1 MNSEPVGL
9 SDLAVFAPQAR
20 LSIATLAAKR
30 IQENPDLQKHLD
42 RALATTGQQAMRFP
56 QLWEDTIT
64 LGAEALRTLLSR
76 KSEAQRLGLRYLT
89 MGTETSVDMSKA
101 GSSYLQG
108 LMAKTAFPL
117 PANLASFQVQQA
129 CAGGSLAALTLS
141 GSLKAFGRPGDAAV
155 VVTSDI
161 ARYAAPS
168 TAEVTQGAGATALW
182 LETSPQL
189 LEFDLDS
196 IGLFSKDVD
205 DFFRPLGSTT
215 AKVRGGFSLACY
227 HEAFLEAFADHCRRA
242 GVSPQ
247 EELASIDAFCLHVPY
262 AQMPVGA
269 LEKLFTLHTSSSPDQ
284 IREHLTQ
291 RGFFESLVPAGQL
304 GNLYTGSLWLS
315 LAWSLHERSQVWGS
329 QLVGKKYLLAS
340 YGSGNTM
347 AVWTA
352 KVASG
357 AKAVIDAW
365 DWRALM
371 DPTPEASWESYLAW
385 LASEKSFET
394 YSSLFDPTQVPAGRF
409 YLRALRADGYRDYHV
424 S

>member
-1 MNSEPVGL
+1 MNFVPVGL
-9 SDLAVFAPQAR
+9 SDLSVFAPEAR
-20 LSIATLAAKR
+20 LSIATLTVKR

-42 RALATTGQQAMRFP
+42 RAVHTTGQQTMRFP
-56 QLWEDTIT
+56 ELWEDTIT

-76 KSEAQRLGLRYLT
+76 KSELQRSGLRYLT
-89 MGTETSVDMSKA
+89 LGTETSVDMSKA

-108 LMAKTAFPL
+108 LMAKTSTPL
-117 PANLASFQVQQA
+117 PLHLASFQVQQA
-129 CAGGSLAALTLS
+129 CAGGSLAALTLA
-141 GSLKAFGRPGDAAV
+141 GSLKAFGRPGDAAAV
-155 VVTSDI
+155 ITSDI
-161 ARYAAPS
+161 ARYPAPS

-182 LETSPQL
+182 LETNPQL

-196 IGLFSKDVD
+196 VGFYSKDVD

-227 HEAFLEAFADHCRRA
+227 HEAFLEAFADHCQRA

-247 EELASIDAFCLHVPY
+247 EELNSIDAFCLHVPY

-269 LEKLFTLHTSSSPDQ
+269 LEKLFNLHTPLSSER
-284 IREHLTQ
+284 IHAHLSE
-291 RGFFESLVPAGQL
+291 RGFFESLVPAAQL

-315 LAWSLHERSQVWGS
+315 LAWSLRERAAAWGS

-352 KVASG
+352 RVAAG
-357 AKAVIDAW
+357 AQAVIDSW
-365 DWRALM
+365 DLAHLM
-371 DPTPEASWESYLAW
+371 TPAPEAPWERYLAW
-385 LASEKSFET
+385 LNTEKTPET
-394 YSSLFDPTQVPAGRF
+394 YSSLFDPAQIPSGRF
-409 YLRALRADGYRDYHV
+409 YLRGIRADGYREYHV

>member
-9 SDLAVFAPQAR
+9 SDLAVFAPQSR

-76 KSEAQRLGLRYLT
+76 KSETQRLGLRYLT

-108 LMAKTAFPL
+108 LMAKTDFPL

-141 GSLKAFGRPGDAAV
+141 GSLKAFGHFGDSAV

-161 ARYAAPS
+161 ARYTAPS

-196 IGLFSKDVD
+196 VGLFSKDVD

-247 EELASIDAFCLHVPY
+247 QELASIDAFCLHVPY

-269 LEKLFTLHTSSSPDQ
+269 LEKLFTIHTSYSADQ

-291 RGFFESLVPAGQL
+291 CGFFESLVPAAQI

-329 QLVGKKYLLAS
+329 RLAGKKYLLAS

-352 KVASG
+352 KVAAR
-357 AKAVIDAW
+357 AKAV
-365 DWRALM
+365 
-371 DPTPEASWESYLAW
+371 
-385 LASEKSFET
+385 
-394 YSSLFDPTQVPAGRF
+394 
-409 YLRALRADGYRDYHV
+409 
-424 S
+424 